1 MSAELALFLDGL
13 LRSFGLI
20 VHAVSLGGFAFAAIV
35 LRPWR
40 APRATPPGAEAPKSK
55 DPAARLVPGL
65 SSGRPA
71 PPGAVSSCLRLAALG
86 AAGTSVSILLQLA
99 AKAQFIAAGMKI
111 APFPEFFR
119 TQVFQVNV
127 ACAALAALMA
137 LAILWLGR
145 RPASAT
151 RWLALGSV
159 AVSLVLAGAWLTHG
173 SARLEQRGL
182 LMTLTTLH
190 QTAGV
195 VWVGGV
201 VHLVSLWRLGRR
213 DVSAAIFWPEALAR
227 FSILGTSAVA
237 MLLAAGVPL
246 AWVYVA
252 SWSGLVGTAYGS
264 VLVAKWTL
272 LAAALALAVANFRA
286 ARRWRREAAGGL
298 ASRGTRTTASAA
310 PAAPRPFFAEVES
323 ILLVV
328 VLFAASAL
336 AALPPAI
343 DITEQRATFAE
354 VVQTFAP
361 KMPQVTS
368 PSLAEEQAASA
379 ESAVVARQ
387 QASAEEQWS
396 DYNHNVSGLILFA
409 VALIALLERTG
420 VASWARH
427 WPLGF
432 LVLAAFVL
440 FRADPS
446 GWPLAPGVGLLESF
460 GDASWVQHKFAG
472 FIPVALGIMEWR
484 VRTVPDAR
492 ISLRFAFPILSIVGG
507 LLLLTHAHGAFELK
521 AEYLTQIS
529 HTAMGL
535 LAVLMGC
542 GRWMEIRIDGP
553 LGRAAGLGARVTL
566 ALIALILVFYRE
578 PLA

>member
-1 MSAELALFLDGL
+1 MSADLAQFLDGL

-20 VHAVSLGGFAFAAIV
+20 AYAVALGGIAFAAIV

-40 APRATPPGAEAPKSK
+40 APQAA
-55 DPAARLVPGL
+55 PAA
-65 SSGRPA
+65 
-71 PPGAVSSCLRLAALG
+71 AVSSSLRLAALG
-86 AAGTSVSILLQLA
+86 AAGTSVCIFLQLA

-111 APFPEFFR
+111 VPFPEFFH
-119 TQVFQVNV
+119 TQVFQANV

-137 LAILWLGR
+137 LAVIWLGR
-145 RPASAT
+145 RPGSPA
-151 RWLALGSV
+151 RWLALGIV
-159 AVSLVLAGAWLTHG
+159 TVLLALAGAWLTHG

-182 LMTLTTLH
+182 LMMLTTLH

-195 VWVGGV
+195 AWVGGV
-201 VHLVSLWRLGRR
+201 AHLVFLWRLGRR
-213 DVSAAIFWPEALAR
+213 DTLAESLWPEAFAR
-227 FSILGTSAVA
+227 FAILGAGAFV
-237 MLLAAGVPL
+237 LLLGSGIPL
-246 AWVYVA
+246 ALIYVD
-252 SWSGLVGTAYGS
+252 SWSGLIGSAYGS
-264 VLVAKWTL
+264 VLIAKWTL
-272 LAAALALAVANFRA
+272 MAAALTLALANFQA
-286 ARRWRREAAGGL
+286 GRRWRRARAV
-298 ASRGTRTTASAA
+298 
-310 PAAPRPFFAEVES
+310 PRPFFAEVES

-343 DITEQRATFAE
+343 DITEQRASFAE
-354 VVQTFAP
+354 VVQSFAP

-387 QASAEEQWS
+387 QASAEERWS
-396 DYNHNVSGLILFA
+396 DYNHNVTGLILLGI
-409 VALIALLERTG
+409 ALIALLERTG
-420 VASWARH
+420 KTPWARH

-432 LVLAAFVL
+432 IVLAAFVL
-440 FRADPS
+440 FRSDPS

-460 GDASWVQHKFAG
+460 GKASWVQHRIAG
-472 FIPVALGIMEWR
+472 SIPIALGIMEWR
-484 VRTVPDAR
+484 ARTVPDASL
-492 ISLRFAFPILSIVGG
+492 SLRFAFPILSIAGG

-535 LAVLMGC
+535 CAVFMGC
-542 GRWMEIRIDGP
+542 GRWLEIRIDGP
-553 LGRAAGLGARVTL
+553 VGRAAGLGARVTL
-566 ALIALILVFYRE
+566 VLIALILVFYRE